1 MPFCHICGTPMEPT
15 ARFCLRCGTPA
26 AQSQPNPQPNPQPAP
41 AFQPVKATLY
51 EGQARDLTFLGVSF
65 TVSPEM
71 DTFNHY
77 RKEFRQFARQQSGL
91 LRSEYFRR
99 VRNLDAF
106 LTDFPVM
113 YTFYRKSIIDA
124 AVDLLGQADLY
135 DISPQQFEDQ
145 HSKDFCLC
153 GEDIDVMIDSFNK
166 TIEAN
171 QQRKAH
177 NYNMMP
183 GMIFSGLGGFVTAL
197 AVNVA
202 VNQIA
207 EADIRNANVTP
218 SQRVELFQRINP
230 NLLMQRAF
238 LDYWRVF
245 LSLTWQMNRRGLP
258 VWYPNETSNQ
268 RATGIFQNLSAGRI
282 PEHKAAEA
290 VVSMLQLN
298 PYDDNYM
305 PYLLQRYGRTEETK
319 EIFDYFGY
327 EG

>member
-1 MPFCHICGTPMEPT
+1 
-15 ARFCLRCGTPA
+15 
-26 AQSQPNPQPNPQPAP
+26 
-41 AFQPVKATLY
+41 
-51 EGQARDLTFLGVSF
+51 
-65 TVSPEM
+65 
-71 DTFNHY
+71 
-77 RKEFRQFARQQSGL
+77 
-91 LRSEYFRR
+91 
-99 VRNLDAF
+99 
-106 LTDFPVM
+106 
-113 YTFYRKSIIDA
+113 
-124 AVDLLGQADLY
+124 
-135 DISPQQFEDQ
+135 
-145 HSKDFCLC
+145 
-153 GEDIDVMIDSFNK
+153 MIDSFNK

-207 EADIRNANVTP
+207 EAHIRNANVTP